1 MALEDIEA
9 QATGELKSELT
20 EHLEFNSKVWALV
33 VRVIGAFQGHDLA
46 QMPESRKV
54 CFVLLA
60 RLANDLRCV
69 ALLSERG
76 YSEQAAIIAA
86 SVFEIAHTIC
96 YIRDD
101 EERALAWIQHREPK
115 RAFKP
120 IAQLIRATAEYIEAP
135 NIEQVIRNERRN
147 YAQLCWPKHA
157 SPLILGFRPPEERQK
172 HGTFYLGPD
181 TTDFSVRTAWFALQ
195 HSGRHGLLAV
205 DVFQN
210 THATVLDVA
219 RAVANWRVIYDQLV
233 AQAQDRWGT
242 DDPFQGEW

>member
-1 MALEDIEA
+1 MELEDIEA
-9 QATGELKSELT
+9 RATGDIKSELT

-46 QMPESRKV
+46 RMPKSRKA

-76 YSEQAAIIAA
+76 YSDQAAIIAA
-86 SVFEIAHTIC
+86 SVLEIAHTIC

-101 EERALAWIQHREPK
+101 EERAQAWIQHREPK

-120 IAQLIRATAEYIEAP
+120 IAQLIRATAEFLDVQ
-135 NIEQVIRNERRN
+135 NIKQFIRNERRT

-157 SPLILGFRPPEERQK
+157 SPIILGFRPPEERQK

-195 HSGRHGLLAV
+195 HSGRHGVLAV

-219 RAVANWRVIYDQLV
+219 RAEASWRVTYDQLV
-233 AQAQDRWGT
+233 SQAQERWGT
-242 DDPFQGEW
+242 EDPFQGEW